1 MSSPIHVYSEIGKL
15 KTVMLHRPGK
25 ELENLAPDILHRML
39 IDDIPYLKIAQE
51 EHDAFA
57 HVLRQQGI
65 KVLYLEDL
73 LAESLTDEKVRRAFL
88 DQLLDESSI
97 KKQDPLHQLLLNY
110 LQELPTKEMVK
121 TVIAGIRKSAIH
133 NSTPSLADLAED
145 PDYPFYLDPM
155 PNVYFTRDQQAAI
168 GSGMTI
174 NRMTFRARRRESL
187 FMETILKNHPD
198 FKNATIPVWR
208 DRYHHGRLE
217 GGDELVLNNHVLAVG
232 ISQRTSATAITDLA
246 HNLFGHSSYDTILA
260 IKIPH
265 NHAMMHLDTV
275 FTMINYD
282 QFTVHPFILDKAGK
296 IDIYVLQPDDHNGV
310 KITEKNDLVQVL
322 KENLHLSEL
331 DLIPTGGGGIPVI
344 VKDGHL
350 RGVAG
355 VIDKDFSAAKMAE
368 DINADELVILT
379 TVDHAFLNYGKENQQ
394 AIGKIKVEQL
404 KQYLAEG
411 YFAAGSMK
419 PKIEAAI
426 EFVEKT
432 GNLAIITS
440 LSNANKLADGVGT
453 IVYN

>member
-110 LQELPTKEMVK
+110 LQELLTKEMVK

-246 HNLFGHSSYDTILA
+246 HNLFDHSSYDTILA

-265 NHAMMHLDTV
+265 NHAMMHLDIV
-275 FTMINYD
+275 FTMINYN

-331 DLIPTGGGGIPVI
+331 DLIPTGGGDPIAAPREQWN
-344 VKDGHL
+344 DG
-350 RGVAG
+350 
-355 VIDKDFSAAKMAE
+355 S
-368 DINADELVILT
+368 NT
-379 TVDHAFLNYGKENQQ
+379 
-394 AIGKIKVEQL
+394 
-404 KQYLAEG
+404 
-411 YFAAGSMK
+411 
-419 PKIEAAI
+419 
-426 EFVEKT
+426 
-432 GNLAIITS
+432 LAIAPGEVVTYDRNYVSNDFLRKHGIIVHEIRS
-440 LSNANKLADGVGT
+440 SELSRGRGGPRCMSCPLIREDL
-453 IVYN
+453 

>member
-110 LQELPTKEMVK
+110 LQELLTKEMVK

-246 HNLFGHSSYDTILA
+246 HNLFDHSSYDTILA

-275 FTMINYD
+275 FTMINYN

-310 KITEKNDLVQVL
+310 KITEKNDWVQVL

-331 DLIPTGGGGIPVI
+331 DLIPTGGGDPIAAPREQWN
-344 VKDGHL
+344 DG
-350 RGVAG
+350 
-355 VIDKDFSAAKMAE
+355 S
-368 DINADELVILT
+368 NT
-379 TVDHAFLNYGKENQQ
+379 
-394 AIGKIKVEQL
+394 
-404 KQYLAEG
+404 
-411 YFAAGSMK
+411 
-419 PKIEAAI
+419 
-426 EFVEKT
+426 
-432 GNLAIITS
+432 LAIAPGEVVI
-440 LSNANKLADGVGT
+440 
-453 IVYN
+453 IMYPMIC

>member
-39 IDDIPYLKIAQE
+39 IDDISYLKIAQE
-51 EHDAFA
+51 EYDAFA

-145 PDYPFYLDPM
+145 PDYSFYLDPM

-246 HNLFGHSSYDTILA
+246 HNLFDHSSYDTILA

-331 DLIPTGGGGIPVI
+331 DLIPTGGGDPIAAPREQWN
-344 VKDGHL
+344 DG
-350 RGVAG
+350 
-355 VIDKDFSAAKMAE
+355 S
-368 DINADELVILT
+368 NT
-379 TVDHAFLNYGKENQQ
+379 
-394 AIGKIKVEQL
+394 
-404 KQYLAEG
+404 
-411 YFAAGSMK
+411 
-419 PKIEAAI
+419 
-426 EFVEKT
+426 
-432 GNLAIITS
+432 LAIAPGEVVTYDRNYVSNDLLRKHGIIVHEIRS
-440 LSNANKLADGVGT
+440 SELSRGRGGPRCMSCPLVREDL
-453 IVYN
+453 

>member
-110 LQELPTKEMVK
+110 LQELLTKEMVK

-155 PNVYFTRDQQAAI
+155 PNVYFTRDQQAVI

-246 HNLFGHSSYDTILA
+246 HNLFDHSSYDTILA

-275 FTMINYD
+275 FTMINYN

-331 DLIPTGGGGIPVI
+331 DLIPTGGGDPIAAPREQWN
-344 VKDGHL
+344 DG
-350 RGVAG
+350 
-355 VIDKDFSAAKMAE
+355 S
-368 DINADELVILT
+368 NT
-379 TVDHAFLNYGKENQQ
+379 
-394 AIGKIKVEQL
+394 
-404 KQYLAEG
+404 
-411 YFAAGSMK
+411 
-419 PKIEAAI
+419 
-426 EFVEKT
+426 
-432 GNLAIITS
+432 LAIAPGEVVTYDRNYVSNDLLRKHGIIVHEIRS
-440 LSNANKLADGVGT
+440 SELSRGRGGPRCMSCPLIREDL
-453 IVYN
+453 